1 MGSGETK
8 AKAGFV
14 GSYLIHKAAHLPSLP
29 GPLWV
34 PVVPSSSASP
44 SSPGTTQ
51 VSPVSL
57 IIETSGSTMN
67 AANPWLATVSKGT
80 KKRTFVQFLFT
91 VLVPHGFL
99 RLPAGSRVFFFS
111 LTHSLVSVLVLF
123 LCFSSPWQECG
134 GGQREDTGQVV
145 LLPLLAY

>member
-1 MGSGETK
+1 
-8 AKAGFV
+8 
-14 GSYLIHKAAHLPSLP
+14 
-29 GPLWV
+29 
-34 PVVPSSSASP
+34 
-44 SSPGTTQ
+44 
-51 VSPVSL
+51 
-57 IIETSGSTMN
+57 MN